1 MKKKT
6 KPETGVA
13 TAFVTAGYII
23 TQDGRPC
30 TIANVSGM
38 RKGGV
43 VMPATGEQ
51 LVAMFLKVRDAQR
64 AKARTERCVAAFR
77 GSLVEEWAR
86 EKVPAL
92 FAGGPFVIVPLGRQ
106 GGTEEKKPEEK
117 S

>member
-6 KPETGVA
+6 KVESGLA
-13 TAFVTAGYII
+13 AEFLTAGYIL

-43 VMPATGEQ
+43 VLPATEGQ
-51 LVAMFLKVRDAQR
+51 SVAMFLKVRDARR
-64 AKARTERCVAAFR
+64 AVSRTAKCIAAFR
-77 GSLVEEWAR
+77 GSMVEDWAR
-86 EKVPAL
+86 EKAPAL
-92 FAGGPFVIVPLGRQ
+92 FTGGPFVIVPLGRQ
-106 GGTEEKKPEEK
+106 GVQEEK